1 MQGRSITFV
10 WGKVMKQLL
19 TGLALSVLTL
29 EAHALP
35 PEAQDA
41 WQEDLAVYT
50 SELEARHID
59 LYHTLPEA
67 VFQARLEAIIAD
79 LPQLTEPQVIARLMT
94 LHHEVGDGHTAI
106 PLWGYG
112 YDRFPITAMFIDE
125 QLLITGLREED
136 SAFLGGLVEQVNGRS
151 VEDVLSR
158 LAPIAPF
165 AENAG
170 SLRVRSSA
178 YFPVAPLLEAIGAS
192 DTSETLTLTVQT
204 VSGERAT
211 LVLPALSAEDYGP
224 SIQISLSAREAL
236 DTSAVLVEARGLSF
250 TYDAN
255 HALGLIRFDRYP
267 QAQEMDQFAADVVS
281 HMRRLAGR
289 NLVIDLRENYGGDFY
304 TGLRLAHQ
312 LNLLDDVNW
321 REGVYVLTS
330 PVTFSAAMSNAAQF
344 SDILNARRVGE
355 PTGATPCG
363 YQDMGQFS
371 LPNSGLGVTYSKRQ
385 FCFAEPVEDAL
396 APDVLIP
403 LTVDQ
408 WRNEHDAALDWV
420 RSDIQ
425 SRQSTD

>member
-1 MQGRSITFV
+1 
-10 WGKVMKQLL
+10 MKQFL
-19 TGLALSVLTL
+19 TGLALSVLT
-29 EAHALP
+29 APVQALP
-35 PEAQDA
+35 PEAQEA
-41 WQEDLAVYT
+41 WREDLAVYA

-59 LYHTLPEA
+59 LHHTLPEA
-67 VFQARLEAIIAD
+67 IFQARLDAIIAE
-79 LPQLTEPQVIARLMT
+79 LPELTEPQLIAQLMT
-94 LHHEVGDGHTAI
+94 LHHELGDGHTAI

-112 YDRFPITAMFIDE
+112 YDRFPITAMFIGD
-125 QLLITGLREED
+125 QLLITGLREQD
-136 SAFLGGLVEQVNGRS
+136 SEFLGGLVQQVNGLS
-151 VEDVLSR
+151 VDELLSR

-165 AENAG
+165 AENEG

-204 VSGERAT
+204 ASGERDT
-211 LVLPALSAEDYGP
+211 LVLPARPAEEYGP
-224 SIQISLSAREAL
+224 SLQATLSARESL
-236 DTSAVLVEARGLSF
+236 DPDAVLAQARGLSF
-250 TYDAN
+250 VYDAD

-267 QAQEMDQFAADVVS
+267 QAPEMDQFAAEVVS
-281 HMRRLAGR
+281 HMRSLEGR

-312 LNLLDDVNW
+312 LNLLDELDW

-330 PVTFSAAMSNAAQF
+330 PLTYSAAMSNAAQF

-403 LTVDQ
+403 VTVDQ
-408 WRNEHDAALDWV
+408 WRNDEDAVLDWV

-425 SRQSTD
+425 SRQNAD